1 MELLADRI
9 VNRFELRTDKNDDYT
24 VAIRR
29 VFGWRLDYAQL
40 VKVYNPAD
48 PPEKQKRRVMGNPD
62 MDSLST
68 SIVERANLTMRER
81 MRRFTRKTTGFS
93 RKMENHAHMVDLHF
107 MVTNFCLPHGTL
119 TRRYG
124 KPTSSAMA
132 AGLEDRIW
140 TMRDVAERMDDEHR
154 IAA

>member
-1 MELLADRI
+1 
-9 VNRFELRTDKNDDYT
+9 
-24 VAIRR
+24 
-29 VFGWRLDYAQL
+29 
-40 VKVYNPAD
+40 
-48 PPEKQKRRVMGNPD
+48 

-81 MRRFTRKTTGFS
+81 MRRFTRRTTGFS

-107 MVTNFCLPHGTL
+107 MVTNFCLLHGTL

-124 KPTSSAMA
+124 KPTSPAMA